1 MKEIQKNRSQ
11 HLNLK
16 QKNSSIKY
24 NQIQNGSTKATSS
37 LFDNGFLSQGFIVS
51 KDKNQKIKVKNPKQ
65 IKKQNL
71 YDLEKTLDINIEILK
86 NYFKT
91 TTSAMTLLNQD
102 TKITEKLEKILNLLK
117 KKKEIINKLK
127 EKKSK
132 NLIQLQINLENKRKL
147 EETLEKCKESL
158 FDNEDAVNNKDEYVK
173 LFQKKFVEV
182 EIYLKRITAEMA
194 DTKKKKYYQN
204 YKMDNFLILNT
215 NLNKKKQKIIES
227 ITKYDEDKKNL
238 KIENQNIKKE
248 EINEHN
254 KDEENEK
261 EIKNEKQNIK
271 KNNKIIEE
279 KYKHMIDSKI
289 SEINM
294 LKEILKKDIYIK
306 NEEDN
311 KNEIKIVTPISK
323 INNITKD
330 KNQIKFKKVEV
341 KKVKKERNIIEIHD
355 EENGKNKS
363 ILPNDM
369 TKRMNS
375 FMDFSIVLNDNSKIK
390 DNGNKNISKLWGD
403 ISVIKKKDDI

>member
-37 LFDNGFLSQGFIVS
+37 LLDNGFLSQGFIVS

-102 TKITEKLEKILNLLK
+102 TQITEKLEKILNLLK
-117 KKKEIINKLK
+117 KKKDIINKLK

-147 EETLEKCKESL
+147 EETFEKYKESL

-182 EIYLKRITAEMA
+182 EIYLKRITADMSDA
-194 DTKKKKYYQN
+194 KKKKYYQN
-204 YKMDNFLILNT
+204 YKMDNFLISNT

-227 ITKYDEDKKNL
+227 ITKYDEDKKN
-238 KIENQNIKKE
+238 
-248 EINEHN
+248 
-254 KDEENEK
+254 
-261 EIKNEKQNIK
+261 
-271 KNNKIIEE
+271 
-279 KYKHMIDSKI
+279 
-289 SEINM
+289 
-294 LKEILKKDIYIK
+294 
-306 NEEDN
+306 
-311 KNEIKIVTPISK
+311 
-323 INNITKD
+323 
-330 KNQIKFKKVEV
+330 
-341 KKVKKERNIIEIHD
+341 
-355 EENGKNKS
+355 
-363 ILPNDM
+363 
-369 TKRMNS
+369 
-375 FMDFSIVLNDNSKIK
+375 
-390 DNGNKNISKLWGD
+390 
-403 ISVIKKKDDI
+403 